1 MCERER
7 ESARVLY
14 VCIMYLVGAE
24 LHYDV
29 DVFLVFKDVLK
40 LHNVL
45 VPQRFVDLDLRLKL
59 LPKNK

>member
-1 MCERER
+1 
-7 ESARVLY
+7 
-14 VCIMYLVGAE
+14 MYLVGAE

-29 DVFLVFKDVLK
+29 DVFLVFKDVLE

-59 LPKNK
+59 LPKNE

>member
-7 ESARVLY
+7 ARARVLY

-29 DVFLVFKDVLK
+29 DVFLVFKDVLE

-59 LPKNK
+59 LSKNE